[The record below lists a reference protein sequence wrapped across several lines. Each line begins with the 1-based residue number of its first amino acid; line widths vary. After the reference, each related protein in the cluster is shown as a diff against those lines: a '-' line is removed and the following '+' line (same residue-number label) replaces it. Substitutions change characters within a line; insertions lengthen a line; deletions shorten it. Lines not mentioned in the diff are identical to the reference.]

1 MRTNRDLGKAYQ
13 FVQDMR
19 SQESSRAGHIAA
31 FTRLVEMLRGA
42 QRDSSFDLEGLKLA
56 VQKAEQMAGNQRRDL
71 AVSQGEIRKHVAL
84 LAEMSHKQQIESL
97 SSLPEEVE
105 RKKANRDLLRAKH
118 AQESRSAMKDLVES
132 AKEVATMFVDG
143 PVDINTRS
151 HLEGCVLMKLVERE
165 QNLSTALEVAC
176 AGMEAYNTRIAT
188 DGQQSVM
195 GAHVSATTKKR
206 EPEVLSLEITS
217 VLLSYHDWSET
228 FLSDAHARK
237 SDAAMEDSSA
247 QLVVNAAEI
256 LGLPK
261 SKNTAADEVGSGRSL
276 EEILQS
282 AGTVIAQ
289 EREHQLKDALG
300 FFPCTALT
308 RAGRQLLEAWKVEH
322 ATIRALVQCHQ
333 MLERDLAVHEECM
346 DGSGKLSQEKEAV
359 IQQLRH
365 AHDEHKKATQMLK
378 SLSVFIHDK
387 NEEMLRVFSTGWGM
401 QEVPSLDDL
410 RRSSREKLNVLTDIT
425 MGLTG
430 KIQHHFPEVL
440 FYVGYG
446 LPPELGGL
454 WRPAHPLESFDEQQ
468 LVQTVSNHRILR
480 VRNGDE
486 WFAVKE
492 YAISE
497 AGKLQTCLKEATVV
511 YQQRHPA
518 IVEITALFQDTGG
531 TTFYMQMPW
540 YEHGSL
546 DKWVCGDQ
554 RPGWPRV
561 RNVLH
566 DGLVGLEHLHDNGVL
581 HCDVKPANILVDSRE
596 RGRLG
601 DFDISIDT
609 NTRTSAANIS
619 TTMRATAFGM
629 TVNFAAPELQASG
642 KATKQTDVFAYGKTV
657 HCVQEYCEPKDD
669 GDEAADHSDRAR
681 GQTKAVIAALTSV
694 NPKDRPSTKTAIK
707 MPFFAILKDVSRRA
721 MKTCLF
727 CETNG
732 DDAVKDEGIECS
744 QGHFHCKECVAK
756 LTRDL
761 LKVENSGK
769 RAQLEA
775 QVMCF
780 KYPRE
785 CRAAGFHDRD
795 LAMHLRSD
803 DFQALLRARIEIME
817 ANVKMELEE
826 QMQLKLQ
833 EELQRLKQLEARE
846 SLVLKSRKHIQ
857 EEILQLK
864 CPRRNCRRAFY
875 DFEGCFAISCSACP
889 CKFCGWCLEDCGD
902 RDAHPHVRQC
912 SKVPRGV
919 DALFPQMPDVRGAFE
934 RTCRERA
941 QKLVDAYLHTLDA
954 DIREDVRR
962 MVDTS

>member
-1 MRTNRDLGKAYQ
+1 VRTKKGGF
-13 FVQDMR
+13 FV
-19 SQESSRAGHIAA
+19 IA
-31 FTRLVEMLRGA
+31 FPDEG
-42 QRDSSFDLEGLKLA
+42 DSETS
-56 VQKAEQMAGNQRRDL
+56 
-71 AVSQGEIRKHVAL
+71 
-84 LAEMSHKQQIESL
+84 
-97 SSLPEEVE
+97 EV
-105 RKKANRDLLRAKH
+105 
-118 AQESRSAMKDLVES
+118 
-132 AKEVATMFVDG
+132 
-143 PVDINTRS
+143 
-151 HLEGCVLMKLVERE
+151 VERE
-165 QNLSTALEVAC
+165 RLRPRSGHVPVPKAETA
-176 AGMEAYNTRIAT
+176 
-188 DGQQSVM
+188 S
-195 GAHVSATTKKR
+195 
-206 EPEVLSLEITS
+206 PEITS
-217 VLLSYHDWSET
+217 ALSSYDDWSES
-228 FLSDAHARK
+228 LGDVHARK
-237 SDAAMEDSSA
+237 SDTAMEDACA
-247 QLVVNAAEI
+247 QFVANAAEI
-256 LGLPK
+256 FGLSKPK
-261 SKNTAADEVGSGRSL
+261 DMGANQAKGGRSL
-276 EEILQS
+276 EQILRS
-282 AGTVIAQ
+282 AGTAITQ
-289 EREHQLKDALG
+289 ERESQLKNALG

-308 RAGRQLLEAWKVEH
+308 RAGRQLLEAWKEEH
-322 ATIRALVQCHQ
+322 ATVRALVQCHQ

-346 DGSGKLSQEKEAV
+346 DGSGKLSLEKEVV
-359 IQQLRH
+359 IEQLRH

-378 SLSVFIHDK
+378 TLSPLIHEK
-387 NEEMLRVFSTGWGM
+387 NEEMLRVFSAGWGM

-410 RRSSREKLNVLTDIT
+410 RRNAREKLNVLTDIT
-425 MGLTG
+425 VRLTG

-440 FYVGYG
+440 FYIGYG

-468 LVQTVSNHRILR
+468 LLQTVSNHRIFR
-480 VRNGDE
+480 VRNTDE

-492 YAISE
+492 YTIGE

-511 YQQRHPA
+511 YQLRHPA

-619 TTMRATAFGM
+619 TTMRATAVGM
-629 TVNFAAPELQASG
+629 TVDFAAPELQASG
-642 KATKQTDVFAYGKTV
+642 KATKYSDVYAYGKTV
-657 HCVQEYCEPKDD
+657 LCVRNYCEPMPQDD
-669 GDEAADHSDRAR
+669 GGEAADHSDRAR
-681 GQTKAVIAALTSV
+681 GQTNAIIAALTSE
-694 NPKDRPSTKTAIK
+694 NPKDRPSTKTAIQ

-727 CETNG
+727 CEING

-756 LTRDL
+756 LVRDL

-803 DFQALLRARIEIME
+803 DFQALLQAKIEIME
-817 ANVKMELEE
+817 ANLKMELEE

-846 SLVLKSRKHIQ
+846 SLVLKARKHIE

-864 CPRRNCRRAFY
+864 CPRRNCRQAFY
-875 DFEGCFAISCSACP
+875 DFEGCFALSCSMCP
-889 CKFCGWCLEDCGD
+889 CKFCGWCLHDCGD
-902 RDAHPHVRQC
+902 QDAHPHVRQC
-912 SKVPRGV
+912 GKVPPGV
-919 DALFPQMPDVRGAFE
+919 DAQFPQMPDVRGAFQKI
-934 RTCRERA
+934 CRQRNKE
-941 QKLVDAYLHTLDA
+941 LVDAYLQTLDV
-954 DIREDVRR
+954 DVREDVRR
-962 MVDTS
+962 MVNTGS